1 MYFRFEENSGG
12 FLIKIGYKIQKTITI
27 IDNVT
32 DNRLIN
38 ILDLIEKNEQIS
50 TVKIANQLNVTKRTI
65 LRDIEKLKQQNKL
78 IRIGSE
84 KTGYWKINNKGK

>member
-84 KTGYWKINNKGK
+84 KTGYWKINNMRK